1 MRDCP
6 SAVTSSPS
14 EAISTTQGQT
24 SGSRGPDRGGPQM
37 GGTTSAWQPSSGAGR
52 GIPPRGQPSR
62 PPRAPTGKPRS
73 QAVRVYTVTQQ
84 AADATPDVVTG
95 TISLFDTDAHVLVD
109 SGVTHSF
116 ISREFIERVRIEM
129 RPTECS
135 MIVSLPTGNSL
146 IANRVYKRSKV
157 TIASHEFEADLIV
170 LDIHDFDIILG
181 MDWLAKHRATVDC
194 HGKEVHFSQP
204 GEPEV
209 IFCGERKILSTRLIN
224 VMQANKMLRKAC
236 QGYLVYA
243 IESSNR
249 EMQLAKVP
257 VVNEFCDVFPDDL
270 PGLPPDREIEFE
282 IELAPGTEPISIAPY
297 RMAPAEL
304 KELKVQMEELLSKGF
319 VKTST
324 SPWGAPVLF
333 VKKKVGSLR
342 LCIDY
347 RQLNKVTIRNQYP
360 LPRIDD
366 LFDQLQGAKVFSKID
381 LRSGYHQLKVRR
393 EDVPKTA
400 FKTRYGHYEFLVM
413 PFGLTNAPAAF
424 MDLMNRVFGPYL
436 DKFVIVFIDDILVYS
451 SSKEEHAEHLRII
464 LQTLREHQLY
474 AKFIKCKFWLDRVA
488 FLGHVVSA
496 EGISV
501 DPQKIEAIV
510 DWRSPTNITEVRSFL
525 GLAGYYRKF
534 VEGFSKIATPLTKLT
549 RKEEKFIWSEACQNS
564 FDELKQRLTTAPVLT
579 LPSGSEGFTVYCDA
593 SKQGLGCVLMQ
604 HDRVIAYA
612 SRQLKKHEVNYPTHD
627 LELAAVVFALR
638 IWRHYLYG
646 VPCRIFTDHKSLQY
660 LFSQKDLNMRQRRW
674 IELIKDYDCTIEYH
688 PGKANVVADAL
699 SRKPS
704 SSLAQLKAEY
714 LTMLVELR
722 SMGVSLETAESGT
735 LVAAFHVRPVLVDGV
750 RDLQAQDPYLM
761 KLRSKIEAGQQSNF
775 TLRGD
780 GTLVL
785 GQRLCVPDVIELKKE
800 IMEEAHSSA
809 YAMHPGSTKMYR
821 TLKDHYWWRGMK
833 REIAELVSKCLTCQQ
848 IKIEHQKPAG
858 LLQPL
863 SIPEWKW
870 ERITM
875 DFVTGLPKTQRGHDA
890 IWVIVDRLTK
900 SAHFI
905 ATNNTYSLERYAR
918 LFVDEIVRLH
928 GAPVSIVSDRDPR
941 FTSRFWPKLQDAMGT
956 KLHFSTAFHPQTDG
970 QSERTIQTLED
981 MLRACV
987 MEFKGSWD
995 NYLALIEFAYNNSY
1009 QSSIGMAPYEALYGR
1024 MCRTPVCWDEVGERR
1039 LIGLEIV
1046 QDTTEKV
1053 NMIRERL
1060 KIANDRQKSYA
1071 DNRRRDLQFEIGDQV
1086 FLKISP
1092 WKGVLRFGK
1101 RGKLSLRYIGP
1112 YEIVSKVGPIAY
1124 KLKLPPELSRIHD
1137 TFHVSMLRKYI
1148 PDPSHVLRE
1157 QPVQLKENLTYE
1169 EIPVQIVDRKEK
1181 VLRSKVI
1188 PLVKVLWKSH
1198 EREAATWEPEAQMRH
1213 QYPHLFSG

>member
-1 MRDCP
+1 M
-6 SAVTSSPS
+6 
-14 EAISTTQGQT
+14 
-24 SGSRGPDRGGPQM
+24 
-37 GGTTSAWQPSSGAGR
+37 
-52 GIPPRGQPSR
+52 
-62 PPRAPTGKPRS
+62 
-73 QAVRVYTVTQQ
+73 
-84 AADATPDVVTG
+84 
-95 TISLFDTDAHVLVD
+95 
-109 SGVTHSF
+109 
-116 ISREFIERVRIEM
+116 
-129 RPTECS
+129 
-135 MIVSLPTGNSL
+135 
-146 IANRVYKRSKV
+146 
-157 TIASHEFEADLIV
+157 
-170 LDIHDFDIILG
+170 
-181 MDWLAKHRATVDC
+181 
-194 HGKEVHFSQP
+194 
-204 GEPEV
+204 
-209 IFCGERKILSTRLIN
+209 IFCGERKILSTSLIS

-243 IESSNR
+243 IESANS

-257 VVNEFCDVFPDDL
+257 MVNEFFDVFPEDL

-304 KELKVQMEELLSKGF
+304 KELKVKMEELLNKGF
-319 VKTST
+319 VKTGT
-324 SPWGAPVLF
+324 SPWGAPVLL
-333 VKKKVGSLR
+333 VKKKDGSLR
-342 LCIDY
+342 LCINY
-347 RQLNKVTIRNQYP
+347 RQLNKVTVRNQYP

-366 LFDQLQGAKVFSKID
+366 LFDQLQGAKVFSKIG
-381 LRSGYHQLKVRR
+381 LRSGYHQLKIRK

-436 DKFVIVFIDDILVYS
+436 DKFIIVFIDDILVYS

-474 AKFIKCKFWLDRVA
+474 AKFIKCQFWLDRVA

-496 EGISV
+496 KGISA

-510 DWRSPTNITEVRSFL
+510 DWKPPTNVTEVRSFL
-525 GLAGYYRKF
+525 GLASYYRKF

-579 LPSGSEGFTVYCDA
+579 LPLGSEGFTVYCDA

-646 VPCRIFTDHKSLQY
+646 VPCRIFTGHKSLQY

-688 PGKANVVADAL
+688 PGRANVVADAL

-722 SMGVSLETAESGT
+722 SMGVSLETTESGT
-735 LVAAFHVRPVLVDGV
+735 LVAAFHVRPVLVDRV
-750 RDLQAQDPYLM
+750 RDLQAQDLYLM

-785 GQRLCVPDVIELKKE
+785 GHRLCVPDVIELKKE

-833 REIAELVSKCLTCQQ
+833 REISEFVSKCLTCQQ
-848 IKIEHQKPAG
+848 IKIEHQKPG

-870 ERITM
+870 EMITM
-875 DFVTGLPKTQRGHDA
+875 DFVTGLPKTQRGHDV

-905 ATNNTYSLERYAR
+905 ATNNTSSLERYAR
-918 LFVDEIVRLH
+918 LYVDEIVRLH

-987 MEFKGSWD
+987 IEFKGSWD

-1024 MCRTPVCWDEVGERR
+1024 KCRTPVCWDEVGEKR

-1046 QDTTEKV
+1046 QDTTEKI

-1060 KIANDRQKSYA
+1060 KIASDMQKSYA
-1071 DNRRRDLQFEIGDQV
+1071 DN
-1086 FLKISP
+1086 
-1092 WKGVLRFGK
+1092 
-1101 RGKLSLRYIGP
+1101 
-1112 YEIVSKVGPIAY
+1112 
-1124 KLKLPPELSRIHD
+1124 
-1137 TFHVSMLRKYI
+1137 
-1148 PDPSHVLRE
+1148 
-1157 QPVQLKENLTYE
+1157 
-1169 EIPVQIVDRKEK
+1169 
-1181 VLRSKVI
+1181 
-1188 PLVKVLWKSH
+1188 
-1198 EREAATWEPEAQMRH
+1198 
-1213 QYPHLFSG
+1213 